1 MLFLI
6 LADNISEHGGNDKTM
21 AEVLYE
27 TEFEKRQHL
36 SAIHYLA
43 TDLQMPED
51 FLGQLYENELLS
63 LKEHAR
69 VKDFLS
75 VLVIKRMKEKCHAHP
90 AGNEF

>member
-1 MLFLI
+1 MPFPGLV
-6 LADNISEHGGNDKTM
+6 DNVSKRGGIIMT

-43 TDLQMPED
+43 TDLGMPED
-51 FLGQLYENELLS
+51 YLRQLYENELMS
-63 LKEHAR
+63 LKEQAR
-69 VKDFLS
+69 IKDYLS
-75 VLVIKRMKEKCHAHP
+75 VLVIKRMRERCHAHQ

>member
-1 MLFLI
+1 MPFPGLV
-6 LADNISEHGGNDKTM
+6 DNVSERGGIIMT

-43 TDLQMPED
+43 ADLGMPED
-51 FLGQLYENELLS
+51 YLRQLYENELMS

-69 VKDFLS
+69 IKDFLS
-75 VLVIKRMKEKCHAHP
+75 VLVIKRMKEQCHVHS
-90 AGNEF
+90 AGNEI